1 MDTIPPETLR
11 AFRDHG
17 RVNPRAVLEG
27 WGESAAV
34 LTRLDEAGI
43 SIDDV
48 TQHVLDAGVKQF
60 AESYQQ
66 LLQAIE
72 RRLQTR

>member
-1 MDTIPPETLR
+1 V
-11 AFRDHG
+11 F
-17 RVNPRAVLEG
+17 
-27 WGESAAV
+27 
-34 LTRLDEAGI
+34 TRLKEAGI

-60 AESYQQ
+60 ADSYQQ

-72 RRLQTR
+72 RRLHSR